1 MSRRCQTVH
10 SDRDASSQ
18 DSERGAH
25 GRSRESGAFSGFRD
39 TWQADGYV
47 KVAGRYMWQVEGYIK
62 VAGYGSGGT
71 GAGHVTTAARSRQP
85 MVAVGEQKEH
95 AAG

>member
-1 MSRRCQTVH
+1 M
-10 SDRDASSQ
+10 
-18 DSERGAH
+18 
-25 GRSRESGAFSGFRD
+25 
-39 TWQADGYV
+39 
-47 KVAGRYMWQVEGYIK
+47 KVTGRYRWQVEGYIE

-71 GAGHVTTAARSRQP
+71 GAGHVKTAARSRQP